1 MTKEKTLKAL
11 EYKKQTLIQKK
22 DVWELSLHR
31 ECRVS
36 GFSWLVSFLLSV

>member
-22 DVWELSLHR
+22 DVWEL
-31 ECRVS
+31 
-36 GFSWLVSFLLSV
+36 FSP

>member
-1 MTKEKTLKAL
+1 MACKNSLESETKEKTLKAL

-31 ECRVS
+31 ECIV
-36 GFSWLVSFLLSV
+36 L

>member
-22 DVWELSLHR
+22 DVWELSLYR
-31 ECRVS
+31 ECIV
-36 GFSWLVSFLLSV
+36 L